1 MGAQA
6 DNHRAGSMVAER
18 QLAVS
23 NDRTPTE
30 KYLGNKP
37 RDNREES
44 RPGEL
49 GTIFPI
55 VVAIYRA
62 VSG

>member
-1 MGAQA
+1 
-6 DNHRAGSMVAER
+6 MVAER